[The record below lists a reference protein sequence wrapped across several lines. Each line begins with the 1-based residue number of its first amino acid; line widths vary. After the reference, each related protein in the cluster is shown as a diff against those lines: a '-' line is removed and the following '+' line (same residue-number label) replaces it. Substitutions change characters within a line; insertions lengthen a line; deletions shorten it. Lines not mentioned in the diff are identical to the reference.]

1 MPTAIMQAIGFG
13 IRYNFFNNQS
23 ARLRFVKDSNDP
35 RDNVRID
42 KK

>member
-13 IRYNFFNNQS
+13 IRHTFFNNQS
-23 ARLRFVKDSNDP
+23 ARLRFVKDSNDL
-35 RDNVRID
+35 RGDVRID